1 MSSRQMLF
9 SGVFCCVFGKE
20 VVNIEVLAVGE
31 ATFFS
36 SEDEL
41 LISSLSGHEVT
52 LIFNLG
58 LALESFLNKFFCK
71 WLRKLSS
78 NRN

>member
-9 SGVFCCVFGKE
+9 SGAVCCVFGKE

-52 LIFNLG
+52 LIFILG
-58 LALESFLNKFFCK
+58 LALEFFLIN
-71 WLRKLSS
+71 LL
-78 NRN
+78 